1 MVIAIHRGWTPI
13 VGVFVFL
20 GVVETVGLH
29 WVLGW
34 WWLTA
39 LSAISIVWMVVDAV
53 ALRLN
58 RIVVEDDRVVLGVGL
73 RWHAIVPRAAIAAVE
88 RVTEVPA
95 GAMDL
100 KVIDP
105 AVLLTLREPVTARG
119 MFGRTRRGERI
130 VVSADDPAA
139 LLRALS

>member
-1 MVIAIHRGWTPI
+1 MVIAIHRSWTPI
-13 VGVFVFL
+13 VGVFLFL
-20 GVVETVGLH
+20 SVVETVGLH

-39 LSAISIVWMVVDAV
+39 LSLASIAFLVADAI

-73 RWHAIVPRAAIAAVE
+73 RWHAIVPRTAIAAVE
-88 RVTEVPA
+88 RVTAVPE
-95 GAMDL
+95 GAIDL
-100 KVIDP
+100 KVVDP
-105 AVLLTLREPVTARG
+105 AVLLTLREPVIVRG

-130 VVSADDPAA
+130 VVSADDPGA
-139 LLRALS
+139 LLSALS

>member
-20 GVVETVGLH
+20 GVVETLGLH
-29 WVLGW
+29 WVLGL

-39 LSAISIVWMVVDAV
+39 LSAASIVWLVVDAI
-53 ALRLN
+53 ALRVN
-58 RIVVEDDRVVLGVGL
+58 RIVVDADRVVLGVGL
-73 RWHAIVPRAAIAAVE
+73 RWHAIVPRSAIAAVE
-88 RVTEVPA
+88 RVNEVPL
-95 GAMDL
+95 GAVDL

-105 AVLLTLREPVTARG
+105 AVLLTLHAPVTVRG
-119 MFGRTRRGERI
+119 MLGRRRRGERL
-130 VVSADDPAA
+130 VVSADDPDA

>member
-13 VGVFVFL
+13 VSVFVAL
-20 GVVETVGLH
+20 SVVETVGLH

-39 LSAISIVWMVVDAV
+39 LSLVSIAWLVVDAI

-58 RIVVEDDRVVLGVGL
+58 AILVEDDRVVLGVGL
-73 RWHAIVPRAAIAAVE
+73 RWHAIVPRELIATAE
-88 RVTEVPA
+88 RVTAVPA
-95 GAMDL
+95 GAVDL

-105 AVLLTLREPVTARG
+105 AVLLTLRAPVTARG
-119 MFGRTRRGERI
+119 MFGRTRRGDRI
-130 VVSADDPAA
+130 VVSADDPDA
-139 LLRALS
+139 LVRALA

>member
-1 MVIAIHRGWTPI
+1 VIAIHRAWTPI

-20 GVVETVGLH
+20 GLVETVGLH

-39 LSAISIVWMVVDAV
+39 LSAMSIMWMVIDAV
-53 ALRLN
+53 ALRVN

-139 LLRALS
+139 LLKALS